1 MLRKFLAGLFCTV
14 IAASAFTSCS
24 SQTSSSSDTAEVTT
38 AAELTTEAV
47 STQPLTV
54 ENVDIANFT
63 APEKGDTI
71 IIMNIR
77 DYGTVKFRLFPEY
90 ADRGVENFVE
100 LAKKGYYDGLKFHR
114 VINEFMIQGGD
125 PNGNGTGGESVSGGK
140 FEDEFSN
147 KLLNIRG
154 SVAMANS
161 GQDTNGSQF
170 FINQKKTV
178 DFDSL
183 ETSWN
188 SVYKAICQYAESGQL
203 EMFFAMYGS
212 KYNLFYNTDIV
223 PEEVKQLY
231 KEQGGNPTLDGAY
244 NALDRGHT
252 VFAQVYSG
260 MDVVDKIAAVS
271 TDEKNKPLEPVII
284 ESIEV
289 TTYHK

>member
-1 MLRKFLAGLFCTV
+1 MMLRKFLAGLFCTV

-114 VINEFMIQGGD
+114 VINDFMIQGGD
-125 PNGNGTGGESVSGGK
+125 PTRFPTITG
-140 FEDEFSN
+140 
-147 KLLNIRG
+147 
-154 SVAMANS
+154 
-161 GQDTNGSQF
+161 
-170 FINQKKTV
+170 
-178 DFDSL
+178 
-183 ETSWN
+183 
-188 SVYKAICQYAESGQL
+188 
-203 EMFFAMYGS
+203 
-212 KYNLFYNTDIV
+212 
-223 PEEVKQLY
+223 
-231 KEQGGNPTLDGAY
+231 
-244 NALDRGHT
+244 
-252 VFAQVYSG
+252 
-260 MDVVDKIAAVS
+260 
-271 TDEKNKPLEPVII
+271 
-284 ESIEV
+284 
-289 TTYHK
+289 